1 MVDSVAGGLCRVFA
15 VLCIVLCVVV
25 GGWKLYCAVR
35 GAVVY
40 YMVCSNWYYHAQL
53 LTMVHFSLSVSL
65 CPSVCLSRSLSQV
78 ATAYTRAHSLG
89 TLSGN

>member
-35 GAVVY
+35 GAVLY
-40 YMVCSNWYYHAQL
+40 YMVCQ
-53 LTMVHFSLSVSL
+53 
-65 CPSVCLSRSLSQV
+65 
-78 ATAYTRAHSLG
+78 
-89 TLSGN
+89 